1 MIYRPAWTSMLLGSI
16 AIGAAAFAAALI
28 LGPALV
34 QIAGETAAR
43 IGIIVAL
50 LLARFAWA
58 RAVSAWMWQRR
69 AAHRRIAANVVS
81 AAALGWIITA
91 APLLAISS
99 TGASSLSAGLGIP
112 LLAAAVDLLLCLS
125 VSWAGILASRPA
137 TASALVTEAKQPGIL
152 GPRLGP

>member
-1 MIYRPAWTSMLLGSI
+1 MIYRPVWTSMLLGSI
-16 AIGAAAFAAALI
+16 AIGVAAFAAALI

-43 IGIIVAL
+43 IGIVIAL

-58 RAVSAWMWQRR
+58 RTVSAWMWQRR
-69 AAHRRIAANVVS
+69 AAHRRIAVNVVS

-91 APLLAISS
+91 VPLLAITSA
-99 TGASSLSAGLGIP
+99 GASSLAAGLGIP
-112 LLAAAVDLLLCLS
+112 LLAAAVDLLLCLAA
-125 VSWAGILASRPA
+125 SWAGTLASRPA
-137 TASALVTEAKQPGIL
+137 TASSPVAEAKQPGVL